1 MIWLTGITGT
11 VLALVSIACSAILWS
26 SYAVST
32 LDTVIA
38 SFTAASLVLC
48 QYLFF
53 INARHHTGA
62 VKHAHRAAVAVLYI
76 TSCAAT
82 VGWLESRYQAN
93 IRTELQADSTYTIQQ
108 GTQQQ
113 RLADLTASI
122 QQLRT
127 LAAIDAEN
135 GYRTRAA
142 RLLRQAQQQDD
153 TRAQILREL
162 NSLNHQT
169 STSSSNAGT
178 ALANGLS
185 GWRWL
190 LWVLLAQLVDLC
202 PILCF
207 AHVARS
213 FTPAQRTADTTETT
227 SATTAETPATT
238 QPKPAPALPAT
249 AETHPATEHIQE
261 RISNGE
267 APAMRSFIGTEFNG
281 KKLRHADLT
290 QIFTTLEQ
298 RGIIRRQGNRF
309 EPTEQTKQEAA

>member
-38 SFTAASLVLC
+38 SATAAALVLC

-53 INARHHTGA
+53 VNARHHSGA
-62 VKHAHRAAVAVLYI
+62 VKHAHRAAVAVLFM

-93 IRTELQADSTYTIQQ
+93 IRAERQADSSYTTQQ

-113 RLADLTASI
+113 RLADLADSI
-122 QQLRT
+122 QQLRA
-127 LAAIDAEN
+127 LAATDAEN

-142 RLLRQAQQQDD
+142 RLLRQAQQQDE

-169 STSSSNAGT
+169 GTSSSNAGT

-190 LWVLLAQLVDLC
+190 LWVLLSQLVDLC
-202 PILCF
+202 PMLCF

-213 FTPAQRTADTTETT
+213 FSPVQRTTDTTET
-227 SATTAETPATT
+227 AAETPATT

-261 RISNGE
+261 RITNGE
-267 APAMRSFIGTEFNG
+267 TPAMRSFIGNEFNG

>member
-38 SFTAASLVLC
+38 SFTAAALVLC

-53 INARHHTGA
+53 INARHHTRA
-62 VKHAHRAAVAVLYI
+62 MKHAHTAAVAVLYI

-93 IRTELQADSTYTIQQ
+93 SRTELQADSSYTTQQ
-108 GTQQQ
+108 ATQQQ
-113 RLADLTASI
+113 RLADLAASI

-127 LAAIDAEN
+127 LAATDTEN
-135 GYRTRAA
+135 GYRARAA

-178 ALANGLS
+178 ALANGLNS
-185 GWRWL
+185 WRWL
-190 LWVLLAQLVDLC
+190 LWALLALLVDLC
-202 PILCF
+202 PMLCF
-207 AHVARS
+207 AHVAHT
-213 FTPAQRTADTTETT
+213 FTPVQRTTDTTETT
-227 SATTAETPATT
+227 TATPETT

-249 AETHPATEHIQE
+249 AETHPATEHIQA
-261 RISNGE
+261 RIINGE
-267 APAMRSFIGTEFNG
+267 APAMRSFIGNEFNG

>member
-38 SFTAASLVLC
+38 SFTAAALVLC

-53 INARHHTGA
+53 VNAKHHRDSI
-62 VKHAHRAAVAVLYI
+62 KHAHTAAVAVLFI

-93 IRTELQADSTYTIQQ
+93 TRAELQEDSSYTTQQ
-108 GTQQQ
+108 TTQQQ
-113 RLADLTASI
+113 RLADLTANI

-135 GYRTRAA
+135 GYRARSA

-162 NSLNHQT
+162 NSLNNQT

-190 LWVLLAQLVDLC
+190 LWALLALLVDLC
-202 PILCF
+202 PMLCF
-207 AHVARS
+207 AHVARTV
-213 FTPAQRTADTTETT
+213 TPAQHTTDSTETT
-227 SATTAETPATT
+227 NATATATPATT
-238 QPKPAPALPAT
+238 QPKPAPSLPAT

-309 EPTEQTKQEAA
+309 EQTEQTKQEAA

>member
-38 SFTAASLVLC
+38 SFTAAALVLC

-53 INARHHTGA
+53 VNARHHTRA
-62 VKHAHRAAVAVLYI
+62 MKHAHTAAVAVPYI

-93 IRTELQADSTYTIQQ
+93 SRTELQADSSYTTQQ
-108 GTQQQ
+108 ATQQQ
-113 RLADLTASI
+113 RLADLAASI

-127 LAAIDAEN
+127 LAATDTEN
-135 GYRTRAA
+135 GYRARAA
-142 RLLRQAQQQDD
+142 RLLRQAQQQDE
-153 TRAQILREL
+153 TRAEILHEL
-162 NSLNHQT
+162 NRLNHQA

-185 GWRWL
+185 DWRWL

-202 PILCF
+202 PMLCF

-213 FTPAQRTADTTETT
+213 FTPVQRTTDTTET
-227 SATTAETPATT
+227 AAETTATT

-249 AETHPATEHIQE
+249 AETHPATEHVQA
-261 RISNGE
+261 RIINGE
-267 APAMRSFIGTEFNG
+267 TPAMRSFIGNEFNG